1 MEENEAI
8 PKDVRLS
15 PSIFIFGKTKSGKTT
30 LAESL
35 RDKFGFKIITIEE
48 LITEFVQEHEDS
60 DIKSILN

>member
-1 MEENEAI
+1 LEENEAI

-35 RDKFGFKIITIEE
+35 RDKFGFKIITIE
-48 LITEFVQEHEDS
+48 
-60 DIKSILN
+60 